1 MKVIVISVFLK
12 ENIMWNELV
21 MVIKYDKVSQEDK
34 DHARLLLNQLNTA
47 SGAYFLKKEIT
58 YFLEDMVEKYGTI
71 PTKVTLEKQ
80 LKDLIA
86 EMEKFKEY
94 WANRPKCREEVIMIS
109 NRMHEYFIDIEKL
122 KKQIV
127 KFN

>member
-1 MKVIVISVFLK
+1 
-12 ENIMWNELV
+12 MWNELV

-34 DHARLLLNQLNTA
+34 EYARLLLNQLNTA

-71 PTKVTLEKQ
+71 PTKLTLKKQ

-86 EMEKFKEY
+86 EMEQFKAY
-94 WANRPKCREEVIMIS
+94 WANRLKCREEVIMVS
-109 NRMHEYFIDIEKL
+109 NRMHEYSQEIIRLTKL
-122 KKQIV
+122 TQ
-127 KFN
+127 